1 MPKSLAAFRRSG
13 LVSGSLCMQPS
24 FCAAQGEDAV
34 VKAGPD
40 LWSAGVSARRPGGA
54 MRVANFD
61 SFTLDFA
68 RMTFRR
74 GEPLAADKAH

>member
-40 LWSAGVSARRPGGA
+40 L
-54 MRVANFD
+54 
-61 SFTLDFA
+61 
-68 RMTFRR
+68 
-74 GEPLAADKAH
+74 